1 MTAWRPEGFTF
12 ARRDVSYSP
21 FRGVFHVL
29 LSSLHGFS
37 SSTHNL
43 CLQRISLRIISSL
56 GRLPTPKFASHRG
69 GKPPTPLAH
78 RWHTSKHAVSPDST
92 LRFPQPDGT
101 GILINTVESE
111 SLEVAQ
117 EPPVLFG
124 TRLRRLREAAGL
136 TQEELALRS
145 GVSAKAISTLERGE
159 RKRPYPHTIRSLAD
173 ALELSKNE
181 RAALFVAVPKRGSVD
196 APVGPALATES
207 NLPTPS
213 TSLLGRERELAEIR
227 TFLQEARLLTL
238 TGTGGVGKTRL
249 AIEATWDAKRFFP
262 DGAVFVTLASLSD
275 FTFVLPTVAQ
285 SLGLREAGGEILRG
299 YLRDKQLLLVLDNF
313 EHVLEAAPEV
323 AALIETCP
331 ELSVLVTSRAPL
343 RVRGEQE
350 YPVQP
355 LALPTSTISPT
366 VEVVVG
372 SLSGRLFA
380 ERARAASPAFELTP
394 HNSGAVAA
402 ICWRLAGLPLA
413 LELAAARVKFLDP
426 TTLLSRLDQALSAV
440 GGRDLPQRQRTMW
453 ATLDWSHELLSEVE
467 QVLFCRLSV
476 FAGGFSLEAAEAVG
490 SSGSIIT
497 ENVLEILGRLVE
509 QSLVVAQPGQEGS
522 GVRYGMLEPVRQYA
536 REKLEESGEAE
547 ETKRRH
553 FAYFLALAEEADL
566 TYGLLTGVRLTGAE
580 GEAWMARLEREH
592 DNLRAALSRAKERGD
607 IEAGLRLV
615 GALSWFWWTRG
626 YFVEGHNWAEHF
638 LEKPVRGDLG
648 AMDGARAKALLGAGM
663 LSYGRGDLLRSIG
676 LLEEGLATY
685 RRLGDQ
691 AGTAAIL
698 AELGKVVR
706 AQGDDDRAQ
715 ELSKEGLRLSRLLG
729 DNRSAA
735 ISLLTQGHIARRRGE
750 LDRST
755 DLFGEALALWK
766 KLEDRR
772 GMAYSLCNLGVAA
785 LERGEAGHAL
795 ELNEES
801 LRLYEA
807 LQDKAGRAY
816 VQINL
821 GDVARSLGE
830 EGRAVSLYEEALA
843 LHKELGIER
852 GALRALER
860 LDAEL

>member
-1 MTAWRPEGFTF
+1 M
-12 ARRDVSYSP
+12 
-21 FRGVFHVL
+21 
-29 LSSLHGFS
+29 
-37 SSTHNL
+37 
-43 CLQRISLRIISSL
+43 
-56 GRLPTPKFASHRG
+56 
-69 GKPPTPLAH
+69 
-78 RWHTSKHAVSPDST
+78 
-92 LRFPQPDGT
+92 
-101 GILINTVESE
+101 
-111 SLEVAQ
+111 AQ
-117 EPPVLFG
+117 EPPVPFG

-173 ALELSKNE
+173 ALELSENE

-207 NLPTPS
+207 NLPIPS
-213 TSLLGRERELAEIR
+213 TSLLGRKRELAEIK

-249 AIEATWDAKRFFP
+249 AIEATRDATRLFP

-331 ELSVLVTSRAPL
+331 KLSVLVTSRAPL

-366 VEVVVG
+366 VEEVVG
-372 SLSGRLFA
+372 SPSGRLFA
-380 ERARAASPAFELTP
+380 ERAREASPAFELTL
-394 HNSGAVAA
+394 HNAAAVAA

-426 TTLLSRLDQALSAV
+426 ATLLSRLDQALSAV
-440 GGRDLPQRQRTMW
+440 GARDLPQRQRTMW
-453 ATLDWSHELLSEVE
+453 ATLDWSHELLSEE
-467 QVLFCRLSV
+467 ERVLFRRLSV
-476 FAGGFSLEAAEAVG
+476 FIGGFSLEAAEAVG
-490 SSGSIIT
+490 ASGRIFAK
-497 ENVLEILGRLVE
+497 NVLEILGQLVE
-509 QSLVVAQPGQEGS
+509 QSLVVAQPDQKGS
-522 GVRYGMLEPVRQYA
+522 GVRYGMLEPVMQYA
-536 REKLEESGEAE
+536 LEKLQESREAE

-553 FAYFLALAEEADL
+553 FAYFLGLAEEAEQI
-566 TYGLLTGVRLTGAE
+566 YGLLTGTKLTGAE
-580 GEAWMARLEREH
+580 GEAWMDRLEREH
-592 DNLRAALSRAKERGD
+592 DNLRTALGWAKERGEV
-607 IEAGLRLV
+607 EAGLRLV
-615 GALSWFWWTRG
+615 GALGWFWWTRG

-638 LEKPVRGDLG
+638 LEKPVRGDLR

-663 LSYGRGDLLRSIG
+663 LSYGRGDLLRSLG

-715 ELSKEGLRLSRLLG
+715 ELSKEGLHLSRLLG

-735 ISLLTQGHIARRRGE
+735 ISLLTQGHLARHRGDLARAAE
-750 LDRST
+750 
-755 DLFGEALALWK
+755 LFGEALALWK

-772 GMAYSLCNLGVAA
+772 GVAYSLCNLGVAA
-785 LERGEAGHAL
+785 LERGEAGYAL
-795 ELNEES
+795 ELHEES

-807 LQDKAGRAY
+807 LQDKPGRAY
-816 VQINL
+816 ALINL

-852 GALRALER
+852 GVLRALER
-860 LDAEL
+860 LGSQR

>member
-1 MTAWRPEGFTF
+1 M
-12 ARRDVSYSP
+12 
-21 FRGVFHVL
+21 
-29 LSSLHGFS
+29 
-37 SSTHNL
+37 
-43 CLQRISLRIISSL
+43 
-56 GRLPTPKFASHRG
+56 
-69 GKPPTPLAH
+69 
-78 RWHTSKHAVSPDST
+78 
-92 LRFPQPDGT
+92 
-101 GILINTVESE
+101 
-111 SLEVAQ
+111 AQ
-117 EPPVLFG
+117 EPPVPFG

-173 ALELSKNE
+173 ALDLSENE

-207 NLPTPS
+207 NLPIPS
-213 TSLLGRERELAEIR
+213 TSLLGRERELAEIK

-249 AIEATWDAKRFFP
+249 AIEATRDATRLFP

-331 ELSVLVTSRAPL
+331 KLSVLVTSRAPL

-366 VEVVVG
+366 VEEVVG
-372 SLSGRLFA
+372 SPSGRLFA
-380 ERARAASPAFELTP
+380 ERAREASPAFELTL
-394 HNSGAVAA
+394 HNAAAVAA

-426 TTLLSRLDQALSAV
+426 ATLLSRLDQALSAV
-440 GGRDLPQRQRTMW
+440 GARDLPQRQRTMW
-453 ATLDWSHELLSEVE
+453 ATLDWSHELLSEE
-467 QVLFCRLSV
+467 ERVLFRRLSV
-476 FAGGFSLEAAEAVG
+476 FIGGFSLEAAEAVG
-490 SSGSIIT
+490 ASGRIFAK
-497 ENVLEILGRLVE
+497 NVLEILGQLVE
-509 QSLVVAQPGQEGS
+509 QSLVVAQPDQKGS
-522 GVRYGMLEPVRQYA
+522 GVRYGMLEPVMQYA
-536 REKLEESGEAE
+536 LEKLQESREAE

-553 FAYFLALAEEADL
+553 FAYFLGLAEEAEQI
-566 TYGLLTGVRLTGAE
+566 YGLLTGTKLTGAE
-580 GEAWMARLEREH
+580 GEAWMDRLEREH
-592 DNLRAALSRAKERGD
+592 DNLRTALGWAKERGEV
-607 IEAGLRLV
+607 EAGLRLV
-615 GALSWFWWTRG
+615 GALGWFWWTRG

-638 LEKPVRGDLG
+638 LEKPVRGDLR

-663 LSYGRGDLLRSIG
+663 LSYGRGDLLRSLG

-735 ISLLTQGHIARRRGE
+735 ISLLTQGHLARHRGDLARAAE
-750 LDRST
+750 
-755 DLFGEALALWK
+755 LFGEALALWK

-772 GMAYSLCNLGVAA
+772 GVAYSLCNLGVAA
-785 LERGEAGHAL
+785 LERGEAGYAL
-795 ELNEES
+795 ELHEES

-807 LQDKAGRAY
+807 LQDKPGRAY
-816 VQINL
+816 ALINL

-852 GALRALER
+852 GVLRALER
-860 LDAEL
+860 LGSQR

>member
-1 MTAWRPEGFTF
+1 M
-12 ARRDVSYSP
+12 
-21 FRGVFHVL
+21 
-29 LSSLHGFS
+29 
-37 SSTHNL
+37 
-43 CLQRISLRIISSL
+43 
-56 GRLPTPKFASHRG
+56 
-69 GKPPTPLAH
+69 
-78 RWHTSKHAVSPDST
+78 
-92 LRFPQPDGT
+92 
-101 GILINTVESE
+101 
-111 SLEVAQ
+111 AQ
-117 EPPVLFG
+117 EPPVPFG

-173 ALELSKNE
+173 ALELSENE

-207 NLPTPS
+207 NLPIPS
-213 TSLLGRERELAEIR
+213 TSLLGRKRELAEIK

-249 AIEATWDAKRFFP
+249 AIEATRDATRLFP

-331 ELSVLVTSRAPL
+331 KLSVLVTSRAPL

-366 VEVVVG
+366 VEEVVG
-372 SLSGRLFA
+372 SPSGRLFA
-380 ERARAASPAFELTP
+380 ERAREASPAFELTL
-394 HNSGAVAA
+394 HNAAAVAA

-426 TTLLSRLDQALSAV
+426 ATLLSRLDQALSAV
-440 GGRDLPQRQRTMW
+440 GARDLPQRQRTMW
-453 ATLDWSHELLSEVE
+453 ATLDWSHELLSEE
-467 QVLFCRLSV
+467 ERVLFRRLSV
-476 FAGGFSLEAAEAVG
+476 FIGGFSLEAAEAVG
-490 SSGSIIT
+490 ASGRIFAK
-497 ENVLEILGRLVE
+497 NVLEILGQLVE
-509 QSLVVAQPGQEGS
+509 QSLVVAQPDQKGS

-536 REKLEESGEAE
+536 LEKLQESREAE

-553 FAYFLALAEEADL
+553 FAYFLGLAEEAEQI
-566 TYGLLTGVRLTGAE
+566 YGLLTGTKLTGAE
-580 GEAWMARLEREH
+580 GEAWMDRLEREH
-592 DNLRAALSRAKERGD
+592 DNLRTALGWAKERGEV
-607 IEAGLRLV
+607 EAGLRLV

-638 LEKPVRGDLG
+638 LEKPVRGDLR

-663 LSYGRGDLLRSIG
+663 LSYGRGDLLRSLG

-715 ELSKEGLRLSRLLG
+715 ELSKEGLHLSRLLG

-735 ISLLTQGHIARRRGE
+735 ISLLTQGHLARHRGDLARAAE
-750 LDRST
+750 
-755 DLFGEALALWK
+755 LFGEALALWK

-772 GMAYSLCNLGVAA
+772 GVAYSLCNLGVAA
-785 LERGEAGHAL
+785 LERGEAGYAL
-795 ELNEES
+795 ELHEES

-807 LQDKAGRAY
+807 LQDKPGRAY
-816 VQINL
+816 ALINL

-852 GALRALER
+852 GVLRALER
-860 LDAEL
+860 LGSQR

>member
-1 MTAWRPEGFTF
+1 VVESGSFEA
-12 ARRDVSYSP
+12 A
-21 FRGVFHVL
+21 
-29 LSSLHGFS
+29 
-37 SSTHNL
+37 
-43 CLQRISLRIISSL
+43 Q
-56 GRLPTPKFASHRG
+56 
-69 GKPPTPLAH
+69 KPPVP
-78 RWHTSKHAVSPDST
+78 
-92 LRFPQPDGT
+92 
-101 GILINTVESE
+101 
-111 SLEVAQ
+111 
-117 EPPVLFG
+117 FG
-124 TRLRRLREAAGL
+124 TRLRQLREAAGL

-145 GVSAKAISTLERGE
+145 GVSVKAISTLERGE

-207 NLPTPS
+207 NLPIPS

-275 FTFVLPTVAQ
+275 FTFVLPTIAQ

-299 YLRDKQLLLVLDNF
+299 YLRDKRLLLVLDNF

-350 YPVQP
+350 YPVQS

-366 VEVVVG
+366 VEEVVG
-372 SLSGRLFA
+372 SPSGRLFA
-380 ERARAASPAFELTP
+380 ERAQEASPAFELTT

-426 TTLLSRLDQALSAV
+426 ATLLSRLDQALSA
-440 GGRDLPQRQRTMW
+440 GGARDLPQRQRTMW
-453 ATLDWSHELLSEVE
+453 ATLDWSHELLSEEE
-467 QVLFCRLSV
+467 QVLFRRLSV
-476 FAGGFSLEAAEAVG
+476 FIGGFSLEAAEAVG
-490 SSGSIIT
+490 ASGSVVA
-497 ENVLEILGRLVE
+497 EHVLEILGQLVD
-509 QSLVVAQPGQEGS
+509 QSLVVAKPEQKGS

-536 REKLEESGEAE
+536 WEKLQASREVE

-553 FAYFLALAEEADL
+553 FTHFLGLAEEADQI
-566 TYGLLTGVRLTGAE
+566 YGLLTGTKLTGAE
-580 GEAWMARLEREH
+580 GEAWMDRLEREH
-592 DNLRAALSRAKERGD
+592 DNLRTALGWAKERGEV
-607 IEAGLRLV
+607 EAGLRLV

-638 LEKPVRGDLG
+638 LEKPVRGDPWAL
-648 AMDGARAKALLGAGM
+648 DGARAKALLGAGM
-663 LSYGRGDLLRSIG
+663 LSYGRGEILRSIG
-676 LLEEGLATY
+676 LLEGGLATY

-706 AQGDDDRAQ
+706 AQGSDDRAQ

-735 ISLLTQGHIARRRGE
+735 ISLLTQGLIARRRGE
-750 LDRST
+750 LHRST

-795 ELNEES
+795 ELHEES
-801 LRLYEA
+801 LKLYEA

-816 VQINL
+816 ALINL
-821 GDVARSLGE
+821 GDVARSLGDE
-830 EGRAVSLYEEALA
+830 RRAVSLYEVALA

-852 GALRALER
+852 GVLRALER

>member
-1 MTAWRPEGFTF
+1 M
-12 ARRDVSYSP
+12 
-21 FRGVFHVL
+21 
-29 LSSLHGFS
+29 
-37 SSTHNL
+37 
-43 CLQRISLRIISSL
+43 
-56 GRLPTPKFASHRG
+56 
-69 GKPPTPLAH
+69 
-78 RWHTSKHAVSPDST
+78 
-92 LRFPQPDGT
+92 
-101 GILINTVESE
+101 
-111 SLEVAQ
+111 
-117 EPPVLFG
+117 
-124 TRLRRLREAAGL
+124 
-136 TQEELALRS
+136 RS

-159 RKRPYPHTIRSLAD
+159 RKRPYPHTIRALAD
-173 ALELSKNE
+173 ALDLSKNE
-181 RAALFVAVPKRGSVD
+181 RAALFVALPKRGSVD

-207 NLPTPS
+207 NLPIPS

-331 ELSVLVTSRAPL
+331 KLSVLVTSRAPL

-372 SLSGRLFA
+372 SPSGRLFA
-380 ERARAASPAFELTP
+380 ERARAASPDFEFTP
-394 HNSGAVAA
+394 HNAAAVAT

-440 GGRDLPQRQRTMW
+440 GARDLPQRQRTMW
-453 ATLDWSHELLSEVE
+453 ATLDWSHELLSEE
-467 QVLFCRLSV
+467 ERVLFRRLSV
-476 FAGGFSLEAAEAVG
+476 FIGGFSLEAAEAVG
-490 SSGSIIT
+490 ASGRILAK
-497 ENVLEILGRLVE
+497 NVLGILGQLVE
-509 QSLVVAQPGQEGS
+509 QSLVVAKPGQKGS

-536 REKLEESGEAE
+536 WEKLQESREAE

-553 FAYFLALAEEADL
+553 FAHFLGLAEEADQI
-566 TYGLLTGVRLTGAE
+566 YGLLTGTKLTGAE
-580 GEAWMARLEREH
+580 GEAWMDRLEREH
-592 DNLRAALSRAKERGD
+592 DNLRTALGWAKERGEV
-607 IEAGLRLV
+607 EARLRLV

-638 LEKPVRGDLG
+638 LEKPVRGDPSAL
-648 AMDGARAKALLGAGM
+648 DGARAKALLGAGM
-663 LSYGRGDLLRSIG
+663 LSYGRGEILRSIG

-685 RRLGDQ
+685 RRLRDQ

-706 AQGDDDRAQ
+706 AQGSDDRAQ

-750 LDRST
+750 LNRST

-795 ELNEES
+795 ELHEES

-807 LQDKAGRAY
+807 IQDKAGRAY
-816 VQINL
+816 ALINL
-821 GDVARSLGE
+821 GDVARSLGD
-830 EGRAVSLYEEALA
+830 EGRAVSLYEVALA

-852 GALRALER
+852 GVLRALER

>member
-1 MTAWRPEGFTF
+1 M
-12 ARRDVSYSP
+12 
-21 FRGVFHVL
+21 
-29 LSSLHGFS
+29 
-37 SSTHNL
+37 
-43 CLQRISLRIISSL
+43 
-56 GRLPTPKFASHRG
+56 
-69 GKPPTPLAH
+69 
-78 RWHTSKHAVSPDST
+78 
-92 LRFPQPDGT
+92 
-101 GILINTVESE
+101 
-111 SLEVAQ
+111 AQ
-117 EPPVLFG
+117 EPPVPFG

-145 GVSAKAISTLERGE
+145 GVSAKAISTLERSE

-173 ALELSKNE
+173 ALDLSENE

-207 NLPTPS
+207 NLPIPS

-313 EHVLEAAPEV
+313 EHVLEVAPEV

-331 ELSVLVTSRAPL
+331 KLSVLVTSRAPL

-366 VEVVVG
+366 VEEVVG
-372 SLSGRLFA
+372 SPSGRLFA
-380 ERARAASPAFELTP
+380 ERAREASPAFELTP

-440 GGRDLPQRQRTMW
+440 GARDLPQRQRTMW
-453 ATLDWSHELLSEVE
+453 ATLDWSHELLSEE
-467 QVLFCRLSV
+467 ERVLFRRLSA
-476 FAGGFSLEAAEAVG
+476 FIGGFTLEAAEAVG
-490 SSGSIIT
+490 ASGRILAK
-497 ENVLEILGRLVE
+497 NVLGILGQLVE
-509 QSLVVAQPGQEGS
+509 QSLVVAKPDQKGS

-536 REKLEESGEAE
+536 WEKLQESREDE
-547 ETKRRH
+547 ETKWRH
-553 FAYFLALAEEADL
+553 FAHFLSLAEEAEQVH
-566 TYGLLTGVRLTGAE
+566 GLLTGTKPTGAE
-580 GEAWMARLEREH
+580 GEAWMDRLEREH
-592 DNLRAALSRAKERGD
+592 DNLRTALGWARERGEV
-607 IEAGLRLV
+607 EAGLRLV

>member
-1 MTAWRPEGFTF
+1 
-12 ARRDVSYSP
+12 V
-21 FRGVFHVL
+21 
-29 LSSLHGFS
+29 
-37 SSTHNL
+37 
-43 CLQRISLRIISSL
+43 
-56 GRLPTPKFASHRG
+56 
-69 GKPPTPLAH
+69 
-78 RWHTSKHAVSPDST
+78 
-92 LRFPQPDGT
+92 
-101 GILINTVESE
+101 VESE
-111 SLEVAQ
+111 SFEVAQ
-117 EPPVLFG
+117 KPPVPFG
-124 TRLRRLREAAGL
+124 TRLRQLREAAGL

-313 EHVLEAAPEV
+313 EHVLEVAPEV

-331 ELSVLVTSRAPL
+331 KLSVLVTSRAPL

-366 VEVVVG
+366 VEEVVG
-372 SLSGRLFA
+372 SPSGRLFA
-380 ERARAASPAFELTP
+380 ERAREASPAFELTP

-440 GGRDLPQRQRTMW
+440 GARDLPQRQRTMW
-453 ATLDWSHELLSEVE
+453 ATLDWSHELLSEE
-467 QVLFCRLSV
+467 ERVLFRRLSA
-476 FAGGFSLEAAEAVG
+476 FIGGFTLEAAEAVG
-490 SSGSIIT
+490 ASGRILAK
-497 ENVLEILGRLVE
+497 NVLGILGQLVE
-509 QSLVVAQPGQEGS
+509 QSLVVAKPDQKGS

-536 REKLEESGEAE
+536 WEKLQESREDE
-547 ETKRRH
+547 ETKWRH
-553 FAYFLALAEEADL
+553 FAHFLSLAEEAEQVH
-566 TYGLLTGVRLTGAE
+566 GLLTGTRPTGAE
-580 GEAWMARLEREH
+580 GEAWMDRLEREH
-592 DNLRAALSRAKERGD
+592 DNLRTALGWARERGEV
-607 IEAGLRLV
+607 EAGLRLV

-698 AELGKVVR
+698 AELDKVVR

>member
-1 MTAWRPEGFTF
+1 
-12 ARRDVSYSP
+12 V
-21 FRGVFHVL
+21 
-29 LSSLHGFS
+29 
-37 SSTHNL
+37 
-43 CLQRISLRIISSL
+43 
-56 GRLPTPKFASHRG
+56 
-69 GKPPTPLAH
+69 
-78 RWHTSKHAVSPDST
+78 
-92 LRFPQPDGT
+92 
-101 GILINTVESE
+101 VESE
-111 SLEVAQ
+111 SFEVAQ
-117 EPPVLFG
+117 KPPVPFG
-124 TRLRRLREAAGL
+124 TRLRQLREAAGL
-136 TQEELALRS
+136 TQEDLALRS

-173 ALELSKNE
+173 ALDLSKNE

-207 NLPTPS
+207 NLPIPS

-313 EHVLEAAPEV
+313 EHVLEVAPEV

-331 ELSVLVTSRAPL
+331 KLSVLVTSRAPL

-366 VEVVVG
+366 VEEVVG
-372 SLSGRLFA
+372 SPSGRLFA
-380 ERARAASPAFELTP
+380 ERARAASPDFEFTP
-394 HNSGAVAA
+394 HNAAAVAT

-426 TTLLSRLDQALSAV
+426 ATLLSRLDQALSAV
-440 GGRDLPQRQRTMW
+440 GARDLPQRQRTMW
-453 ATLDWSHELLSEVE
+453 ATLDWSHELLSEE
-467 QVLFCRLSV
+467 ERVLFRRLSV
-476 FAGGFSLEAAEAVG
+476 FIGGFSLKAAEAVG
-490 SSGSIIT
+490 ASGRILAK
-497 ENVLEILGRLVE
+497 NVLGILGQLVE
-509 QSLVVAQPGQEGS
+509 QSLVVAKPGQKGS

-536 REKLEESGEAE
+536 WEKLQESREAE
-547 ETKRRH
+547 EIKRRH
-553 FAYFLALAEEADL
+553 FAHFLGLAEEADQI
-566 TYGLLTGVRLTGAE
+566 YGLLTGTKLTGAE
-580 GEAWMARLEREH
+580 GEAWMDRLEREH
-592 DNLRAALSRAKERGD
+592 DNLRTALGWAKERGEV
-607 IEAGLRLV
+607 EAGLRLV

-638 LEKPVRGDLG
+638 LEKPVRGDPSAL
-648 AMDGARAKALLGAGM
+648 DGARAKALLGAGM
-663 LSYGRGDLLRSIG
+663 LSYGRGEILRSIG
-676 LLEEGLATY
+676 LLEEGLAAY
-685 RRLGDQ
+685 RRLRDQ

-706 AQGDDDRAQ
+706 AQGSDDRAQ

-755 DLFGEALALWK
+755 DLFGQALALWK

-795 ELNEES
+795 ELHEES

-807 LQDKAGRAY
+807 IQDKAGRAY
-816 VQINL
+816 ALINL
-821 GDVARSLGE
+821 GDVARSLDD
-830 EGRAVSLYEEALA
+830 EGRAVSLYEVALA

-852 GALRALER
+852 GVLRALER

>member
-1 MTAWRPEGFTF
+1 M
-12 ARRDVSYSP
+12 
-21 FRGVFHVL
+21 
-29 LSSLHGFS
+29 
-37 SSTHNL
+37 
-43 CLQRISLRIISSL
+43 
-56 GRLPTPKFASHRG
+56 
-69 GKPPTPLAH
+69 
-78 RWHTSKHAVSPDST
+78 
-92 LRFPQPDGT
+92 
-101 GILINTVESE
+101 VESE
-111 SLEVAQ
+111 SFEVAQ
-117 EPPVLFG
+117 KPPVPFG
-124 TRLRRLREAAGL
+124 TRLRQLREAAGL

-173 ALELSKNE
+173 ALDLSENE

-207 NLPTPS
+207 NLPIPS
-213 TSLLGRERELAEIR
+213 TSLLGRKRELAEIK

-249 AIEATWDAKRFFP
+249 AIEATRDATRLFP

-331 ELSVLVTSRAPL
+331 KLSVLVTSRAPL

-366 VEVVVG
+366 VEEVVG
-372 SLSGRLFA
+372 SPSGRLFA
-380 ERARAASPAFELTP
+380 ERAREASPAFELTL
-394 HNSGAVAA
+394 HNAAAVAA

-426 TTLLSRLDQALSAV
+426 ATLLSRLDQALSAV
-440 GGRDLPQRQRTMW
+440 GARDLPQRQRTMW
-453 ATLDWSHELLSEVE
+453 ATLDWSHELLSEE
-467 QVLFCRLSV
+467 ERVLFRRLSV
-476 FAGGFSLEAAEAVG
+476 FIGGFSLEAAEAVG
-490 SSGSIIT
+490 ASGRIFAK
-497 ENVLEILGRLVE
+497 NVLEILGQLVE
-509 QSLVVAQPGQEGS
+509 QSLVVAQPDQKGS
-522 GVRYGMLEPVRQYA
+522 GVRYGMLEPVMQYA
-536 REKLEESGEAE
+536 LEKLQESREAE

-553 FAYFLALAEEADL
+553 FAYFLGLAEEAEQI
-566 TYGLLTGVRLTGAE
+566 YGLLTGTKLTGAE
-580 GEAWMARLEREH
+580 GEAWMDRLEREH
-592 DNLRAALSRAKERGD
+592 DNLRTALGWAKERGEV
-607 IEAGLRLV
+607 EAGLRLV
-615 GALSWFWWTRG
+615 GALGWFWWTRG

-638 LEKPVRGDLG
+638 LEKPVRGDLR

-663 LSYGRGDLLRSIG
+663 LSYGRGDLLRSLG

-735 ISLLTQGHIARRRGE
+735 ISLLTQGHLARHRGD
-750 LDRST
+750 LARAAQ
-755 DLFGEALALWK
+755 LFGEALALWK

-772 GMAYSLCNLGVAA
+772 GVAYSLCNLGVAA
-785 LERGEAGHAL
+785 LERGQAGYAL
-795 ELNEES
+795 ELHEES

-807 LQDKAGRAY
+807 LQDKPGRAY
-816 VQINL
+816 ALINL

-852 GALRALER
+852 GVLRALER
-860 LDAEL
+860 LGSQR

>member
-1 MTAWRPEGFTF
+1 M
-12 ARRDVSYSP
+12 
-21 FRGVFHVL
+21 
-29 LSSLHGFS
+29 
-37 SSTHNL
+37 
-43 CLQRISLRIISSL
+43 
-56 GRLPTPKFASHRG
+56 
-69 GKPPTPLAH
+69 
-78 RWHTSKHAVSPDST
+78 
-92 LRFPQPDGT
+92 
-101 GILINTVESE
+101 
-111 SLEVAQ
+111 AQ
-117 EPPVLFG
+117 EPPVPFG

-173 ALELSKNE
+173 ALDLSENE

-207 NLPTPS
+207 NLPIPS

-249 AIEATWDAKRFFP
+249 AIEATRDATRLFP

-331 ELSVLVTSRAPL
+331 KLSVLVTSRAPL

-366 VEVVVG
+366 VEEVVG
-372 SLSGRLFA
+372 SPSGRLFA
-380 ERARAASPAFELTP
+380 ERAREASPAFELTL
-394 HNSGAVAA
+394 HNAAAVAA

-426 TTLLSRLDQALSAV
+426 ATLLSRLDQALSAV
-440 GGRDLPQRQRTMW
+440 GARDLPQRQRTMW
-453 ATLDWSHELLSEVE
+453 ATLDWSHELLSEE
-467 QVLFCRLSV
+467 ERVLFRRLSV
-476 FAGGFSLEAAEAVG
+476 FIGGFSLEAAEAVG
-490 SSGSIIT
+490 ASGRIFAK
-497 ENVLEILGRLVE
+497 NVLEILGQLVE
-509 QSLVVAQPGQEGS
+509 QSLVVAQPDQKGS
-522 GVRYGMLEPVRQYA
+522 GVRYGMLEPVMQYA
-536 REKLEESGEAE
+536 LEKLQESREAE

-553 FAYFLALAEEADL
+553 FAYFLGLAEEAEQI
-566 TYGLLTGVRLTGAE
+566 YGLLTGTKLTGAE
-580 GEAWMARLEREH
+580 GEAWMDRLEREH
-592 DNLRAALSRAKERGD
+592 DNLRTALGWAKERGEV
-607 IEAGLRLV
+607 EAGLRLV
-615 GALSWFWWTRG
+615 GALGWFWWTRG

-638 LEKPVRGDLG
+638 LEKPVRGDLR

-663 LSYGRGDLLRSIG
+663 LSYGRGDLLRSLG

-715 ELSKEGLRLSRLLG
+715 ELSKEGLHLSRLLG

-735 ISLLTQGHIARRRGE
+735 ISLLTQGHLARHRGDLARAAE
-750 LDRST
+750 
-755 DLFGEALALWK
+755 LFGEALALWK

-772 GMAYSLCNLGVAA
+772 GVAYSLCNLGVAA
-785 LERGEAGHAL
+785 LERGEAGYAL
-795 ELNEES
+795 ELHEES

-807 LQDKAGRAY
+807 LQDKPGRAY
-816 VQINL
+816 ALINL

-852 GALRALER
+852 GVLRALER
-860 LDAEL
+860 LGSQR

>member
-1 MTAWRPEGFTF
+1 M
-12 ARRDVSYSP
+12 
-21 FRGVFHVL
+21 
-29 LSSLHGFS
+29 
-37 SSTHNL
+37 
-43 CLQRISLRIISSL
+43 
-56 GRLPTPKFASHRG
+56 
-69 GKPPTPLAH
+69 
-78 RWHTSKHAVSPDST
+78 
-92 LRFPQPDGT
+92 
-101 GILINTVESE
+101 
-111 SLEVAQ
+111 
-117 EPPVLFG
+117 
-124 TRLRRLREAAGL
+124 
-136 TQEELALRS
+136 
-145 GVSAKAISTLERGE
+145 
-159 RKRPYPHTIRSLAD
+159 
-173 ALELSKNE
+173 
-181 RAALFVAVPKRGSVD
+181 AVPKRGSVD

-207 NLPTPS
+207 NLPIPS
-213 TSLLGRERELAEIR
+213 TSLLGRKRELAEIK

-249 AIEATWDAKRFFP
+249 AIEATRDATRLFP

-331 ELSVLVTSRAPL
+331 KLSVLVTSRAPL

-366 VEVVVG
+366 VEEVVG
-372 SLSGRLFA
+372 SPSGRLFA
-380 ERARAASPAFELTP
+380 ERAREASPAFELTL
-394 HNSGAVAA
+394 HNAAAVAA

-426 TTLLSRLDQALSAV
+426 ATLLSRLDQALSAV
-440 GGRDLPQRQRTMW
+440 GARDLPQRQRTMW
-453 ATLDWSHELLSEVE
+453 ATLDWSHELLSEE
-467 QVLFCRLSV
+467 ERVLFRRLSV
-476 FAGGFSLEAAEAVG
+476 FIGGFSLEAAEAVG
-490 SSGSIIT
+490 ASGRIFAK
-497 ENVLEILGRLVE
+497 NVLEILGQLVE
-509 QSLVVAQPGQEGS
+509 QSLVVAQPDQKGS
-522 GVRYGMLEPVRQYA
+522 GVRYGMLEPVMQYA
-536 REKLEESGEAE
+536 LEKLQESREAE

-553 FAYFLALAEEADL
+553 FAYFLGLAEEAEQI
-566 TYGLLTGVRLTGAE
+566 YGLLTGTKLTGAE
-580 GEAWMARLEREH
+580 GEAWMDRLEREH
-592 DNLRAALSRAKERGD
+592 DNLRTALGWAKERGEV
-607 IEAGLRLV
+607 EAGLRLV
-615 GALSWFWWTRG
+615 GALGWFWWTRG

-638 LEKPVRGDLG
+638 LEKPVRGDLR

-663 LSYGRGDLLRSIG
+663 LSYGRGDLLRSLG

-715 ELSKEGLRLSRLLG
+715 ELSKEGLHLSRLLG

-735 ISLLTQGHIARRRGE
+735 ISLLTQGHLARHRGDLARAAE
-750 LDRST
+750 
-755 DLFGEALALWK
+755 LFGEALALWK

-772 GMAYSLCNLGVAA
+772 GVAYSLCNLGVAA
-785 LERGEAGHAL
+785 LERGEAGYAL
-795 ELNEES
+795 ELHEES

-807 LQDKAGRAY
+807 LQDKPGRAY
-816 VQINL
+816 ALINL

-852 GALRALER
+852 GVLRALER
-860 LDAEL
+860 LGSQR

>member
-1 MTAWRPEGFTF
+1 M
-12 ARRDVSYSP
+12 
-21 FRGVFHVL
+21 
-29 LSSLHGFS
+29 
-37 SSTHNL
+37 
-43 CLQRISLRIISSL
+43 
-56 GRLPTPKFASHRG
+56 
-69 GKPPTPLAH
+69 
-78 RWHTSKHAVSPDST
+78 
-92 LRFPQPDGT
+92 
-101 GILINTVESE
+101 
-111 SLEVAQ
+111 AQ
-117 EPPVLFG
+117 EPPVPFG

-173 ALELSKNE
+173 ALDLSENE

-207 NLPTPS
+207 NLPIPS
-213 TSLLGRERELAEIR
+213 TSLLGRERELAEIK

-249 AIEATWDAKRFFP
+249 AIEATRDATRLFP

-331 ELSVLVTSRAPL
+331 KLSVLVTSRAPL

-366 VEVVVG
+366 VEEVVG
-372 SLSGRLFA
+372 SPSGRLFA
-380 ERARAASPAFELTP
+380 ERAREASPAFELTL
-394 HNSGAVAA
+394 HNAAAVAA

-426 TTLLSRLDQALSAV
+426 ATLLSRLDQALSAV
-440 GGRDLPQRQRTMW
+440 GARDLPQRQRTMW
-453 ATLDWSHELLSEVE
+453 ATLDWSHELLSEE
-467 QVLFCRLSV
+467 ERVLFRRLSV
-476 FAGGFSLEAAEAVG
+476 FIGGFSLEAAEAVG
-490 SSGSIIT
+490 ASGRIFAK
-497 ENVLEILGRLVE
+497 NVLEILGQLVE
-509 QSLVVAQPGQEGS
+509 QSLVVAQPDQKGS
-522 GVRYGMLEPVRQYA
+522 GVRYGMLEPVMQYA
-536 REKLEESGEAE
+536 LEKLQESREAE

-553 FAYFLALAEEADL
+553 FAYFLGLAEEAEQI
-566 TYGLLTGVRLTGAE
+566 YGLLTGTKLTGAE
-580 GEAWMARLEREH
+580 GEAWMDRLEREH
-592 DNLRAALSRAKERGD
+592 DNLRTALGWAKERGEV
-607 IEAGLRLV
+607 EAGLRLV
-615 GALSWFWWTRG
+615 GALGWFWWTRG

-638 LEKPVRGDLG
+638 LEKPVRGDLR

-663 LSYGRGDLLRSIG
+663 LSYGRGDLLRSLG

-685 RRLGDQ
+685 RRLGEQ

-715 ELSKEGLRLSRLLG
+715 ELSKEGLHLSRLLG

-735 ISLLTQGHIARRRGE
+735 ISLLTQGHLARHRGDLARAAE
-750 LDRST
+750 
-755 DLFGEALALWK
+755 LFGEALALWK

-772 GMAYSLCNLGVAA
+772 GVAYSLCNLGVAA
-785 LERGEAGHAL
+785 LERGEAGYAL
-795 ELNEES
+795 ELHEES

-807 LQDKAGRAY
+807 LQDKPGRAY
-816 VQINL
+816 ALINL

-852 GALRALER
+852 GVLRALER
-860 LDAEL
+860 LGSQR

>member
-1 MTAWRPEGFTF
+1 
-12 ARRDVSYSP
+12 
-21 FRGVFHVL
+21 
-29 LSSLHGFS
+29 
-37 SSTHNL
+37 
-43 CLQRISLRIISSL
+43 
-56 GRLPTPKFASHRG
+56 
-69 GKPPTPLAH
+69 
-78 RWHTSKHAVSPDST
+78 
-92 LRFPQPDGT
+92 
-101 GILINTVESE
+101 VESE

-117 EPPVLFG
+117 EPPVPFG

-173 ALELSKNE
+173 ALDLSENE
-181 RAALFVAVPKRGSVD
+181 RAALFVAVPKRASVD

-207 NLPTPS
+207 NLPIPS
-213 TSLLGRERELAEIR
+213 TSLLGRKRELAKIK

-249 AIEATWDAKRFFP
+249 AIEATRDATRLFP
-262 DGAVFVTLASLSD
+262 DGAVFVTLASLSE

-331 ELSVLVTSRAPL
+331 KLSVLVTSRAPL

-366 VEVVVG
+366 VEEVVG
-372 SLSGRLFA
+372 SPSGRLFA
-380 ERARAASPAFELTP
+380 ERAREASPAFELTL
-394 HNSGAVAA
+394 HNAAAVAA

-426 TTLLSRLDQALSAV
+426 ATLLSRLDQALSAV
-440 GGRDLPQRQRTMW
+440 GARDLPQRQRTMW
-453 ATLDWSHELLSEVE
+453 ATLDWSHELLSEE
-467 QVLFCRLSV
+467 ERVLFRRLSV
-476 FAGGFSLEAAEAVG
+476 FIGGFSLEAAEAVG
-490 SSGSIIT
+490 ASGRIFAK
-497 ENVLEILGRLVE
+497 NVLEILGHLVE
-509 QSLVVAQPGQEGS
+509 QSLVVAQPDQKGS
-522 GVRYGMLEPVRQYA
+522 GVRYGMLEPVMQYA
-536 REKLEESGEAE
+536 LEKLQESREAE

-553 FAYFLALAEEADL
+553 FAYFLGLAEEAEQI
-566 TYGLLTGVRLTGAE
+566 YGLLTGTKLTGAE
-580 GEAWMARLEREH
+580 GEAWMDRLEREH
-592 DNLRAALSRAKERGD
+592 DNLRTALGWAKERGEV
-607 IEAGLRLV
+607 EAGLRLV
-615 GALSWFWWTRG
+615 GALGWFWWTRG

-638 LEKPVRGDLG
+638 LEKPVRGDLR

-663 LSYGRGDLLRSIG
+663 LSYGRGDLLRSLG

-715 ELSKEGLRLSRLLG
+715 ELSKEGLHLSRLLG

-735 ISLLTQGHIARRRGE
+735 ISLLTQGHLARHRGDLARAAE
-750 LDRST
+750 
-755 DLFGEALALWK
+755 LFGEALALWK

-772 GMAYSLCNLGVAA
+772 GVAYSLCNLGVAA
-785 LERGEAGHAL
+785 LERGEAGYAL
-795 ELNEES
+795 ELHEES

-807 LQDKAGRAY
+807 LQDKPGRAY
-816 VQINL
+816 ALINL

-852 GALRALER
+852 GVLRALER
-860 LDAEL
+860 LGSQR

>member
-1 MTAWRPEGFTF
+1 M
-12 ARRDVSYSP
+12 
-21 FRGVFHVL
+21 
-29 LSSLHGFS
+29 
-37 SSTHNL
+37 
-43 CLQRISLRIISSL
+43 
-56 GRLPTPKFASHRG
+56 
-69 GKPPTPLAH
+69 
-78 RWHTSKHAVSPDST
+78 
-92 LRFPQPDGT
+92 
-101 GILINTVESE
+101 
-111 SLEVAQ
+111 AQ
-117 EPPVLFG
+117 EPPVPFG

-173 ALELSKNE
+173 ALDLSENE

-207 NLPTPS
+207 NLPIPS
-213 TSLLGRERELAEIR
+213 TSLLGRKRELAEIK

-249 AIEATWDAKRFFP
+249 AIEATRDATRLFP

-331 ELSVLVTSRAPL
+331 KLSVLVTSRAPL

-366 VEVVVG
+366 VEEVVG
-372 SLSGRLFA
+372 SPSGRLFA
-380 ERARAASPAFELTP
+380 ERAREASPAFELTL
-394 HNSGAVAA
+394 HNAAAVAA

-426 TTLLSRLDQALSAV
+426 ATLLSRLDQALSAV
-440 GGRDLPQRQRTMW
+440 GARDLPQRQRTMW
-453 ATLDWSHELLSEVE
+453 ATLDWSHELLSEE
-467 QVLFCRLSV
+467 ERVLFRRLSV
-476 FAGGFSLEAAEAVG
+476 FIGGFSLEAAEAVG
-490 SSGSIIT
+490 ASGRIFAK
-497 ENVLEILGRLVE
+497 NVLEILGQLVE
-509 QSLVVAQPGQEGS
+509 QSLVVAQPDQKGS
-522 GVRYGMLEPVRQYA
+522 GVRYGMLEPVMQYA
-536 REKLEESGEAE
+536 LEKLQESREAE

-553 FAYFLALAEEADL
+553 FAYFLGLAEEAEQI
-566 TYGLLTGVRLTGAE
+566 YGLLTGTKLTGAE
-580 GEAWMARLEREH
+580 GEAWMDRLEREH
-592 DNLRAALSRAKERGD
+592 DNLRTALGWAKERGEV
-607 IEAGLRLV
+607 EAGLRLV
-615 GALSWFWWTRG
+615 GALGWFWWTRG

-638 LEKPVRGDLG
+638 LEKPVRGDLR

-663 LSYGRGDLLRSIG
+663 LSYGRGDLLRSLG

-735 ISLLTQGHIARRRGE
+735 ISLLTQGHLARHRGDLARAAE
-750 LDRST
+750 
-755 DLFGEALALWK
+755 LFGEALALWK

-772 GMAYSLCNLGVAA
+772 GVAYSLCNLGVAA
-785 LERGEAGHAL
+785 LERGEAGYAL
-795 ELNEES
+795 ELHEES

-807 LQDKAGRAY
+807 LQDKPGRAY
-816 VQINL
+816 ALINL

-852 GALRALER
+852 GVLRALER
-860 LDAEL
+860 LGSQR

>member
-1 MTAWRPEGFTF
+1 M
-12 ARRDVSYSP
+12 
-21 FRGVFHVL
+21 
-29 LSSLHGFS
+29 
-37 SSTHNL
+37 
-43 CLQRISLRIISSL
+43 
-56 GRLPTPKFASHRG
+56 
-69 GKPPTPLAH
+69 
-78 RWHTSKHAVSPDST
+78 
-92 LRFPQPDGT
+92 
-101 GILINTVESE
+101 
-111 SLEVAQ
+111 AQ
-117 EPPVLFG
+117 EPPVPFG

-173 ALELSKNE
+173 ALELSENE

-207 NLPTPS
+207 NLPIPS
-213 TSLLGRERELAEIR
+213 TSLLGRKRELAEIK

-249 AIEATWDAKRFFP
+249 AIEATRDATRLFP

-331 ELSVLVTSRAPL
+331 KLSVLVTSRAPL

-366 VEVVVG
+366 VEEVVG
-372 SLSGRLFA
+372 SPSGRLFA
-380 ERARAASPAFELTP
+380 ERAREASPAFELTL
-394 HNSGAVAA
+394 HNAAAVAA

-426 TTLLSRLDQALSAV
+426 ATLLSRLDQALSAV
-440 GGRDLPQRQRTMW
+440 GARDLPQRQRTMW
-453 ATLDWSHELLSEVE
+453 ATLDWSHELLSEE
-467 QVLFCRLSV
+467 ERVLFRRLSV
-476 FAGGFSLEAAEAVG
+476 FIGGFSLEAAEAVG
-490 SSGSIIT
+490 ASGRIFAK
-497 ENVLEILGRLVE
+497 NVLEILGQLVE
-509 QSLVVAQPGQEGS
+509 QSLVVAQPDQKGS
-522 GVRYGMLEPVRQYA
+522 GVRYGMLEPVMQYA
-536 REKLEESGEAE
+536 WEKLQESREAE

-553 FAYFLALAEEADL
+553 FAYFLGLAEEAEQI
-566 TYGLLTGVRLTGAE
+566 YGLLTGTKLTGAE
-580 GEAWMARLEREH
+580 GEAWMDRLEREH
-592 DNLRAALSRAKERGD
+592 DNLRTALGWAKERGEV
-607 IEAGLRLV
+607 EAGLRLV
-615 GALSWFWWTRG
+615 GALGWFWWTRG

-638 LEKPVRGDLG
+638 LEKPVRGDLR

-663 LSYGRGDLLRSIG
+663 LSYGRGDLLRSLG

-735 ISLLTQGHIARRRGE
+735 ISLLTQGHLARHRGDLARAAE
-750 LDRST
+750 
-755 DLFGEALALWK
+755 LFGEALALWK

-772 GMAYSLCNLGVAA
+772 GVAYSLCNLGVAA
-785 LERGEAGHAL
+785 LERGEAGYAL
-795 ELNEES
+795 ELHEES

-807 LQDKAGRAY
+807 LQDKPGRAY
-816 VQINL
+816 ALINL

-852 GALRALER
+852 GVLRALER
-860 LDAEL
+860 LGSQR

>member
-1 MTAWRPEGFTF
+1 M
-12 ARRDVSYSP
+12 
-21 FRGVFHVL
+21 
-29 LSSLHGFS
+29 
-37 SSTHNL
+37 
-43 CLQRISLRIISSL
+43 
-56 GRLPTPKFASHRG
+56 
-69 GKPPTPLAH
+69 
-78 RWHTSKHAVSPDST
+78 
-92 LRFPQPDGT
+92 
-101 GILINTVESE
+101 
-111 SLEVAQ
+111 AQ
-117 EPPVLFG
+117 EPPVPFG

-173 ALELSKNE
+173 ALDLSENE

-207 NLPTPS
+207 NLPIPS
-213 TSLLGRERELAEIR
+213 TSLLGRKRELAEIK

-249 AIEATWDAKRFFP
+249 AIEATRDATRLFP

-331 ELSVLVTSRAPL
+331 KLSVLVTSRAPL

-366 VEVVVG
+366 VEEVVG
-372 SLSGRLFA
+372 SPSGRLFA
-380 ERARAASPAFELTP
+380 ERAREASPAFELTL
-394 HNSGAVAA
+394 HNAAAVAA

-426 TTLLSRLDQALSAV
+426 ATLLSRLDQALSAV
-440 GGRDLPQRQRTMW
+440 GARDLPQRQRTMW
-453 ATLDWSHELLSEVE
+453 ATLDWSHELLSEE
-467 QVLFCRLSV
+467 ERVLFRRLSV
-476 FAGGFSLEAAEAVG
+476 FIGGFSLEAAEAVG
-490 SSGSIIT
+490 ASGRIFAK
-497 ENVLEILGRLVE
+497 NVLEILGQLVE
-509 QSLVVAQPGQEGS
+509 QSLVVAQPDQKGS
-522 GVRYGMLEPVRQYA
+522 GVRYGMLEPVMQYA
-536 REKLEESGEAE
+536 LEKLQESREAE

-553 FAYFLALAEEADL
+553 FAYFLGLAEEAEQI
-566 TYGLLTGVRLTGAE
+566 YGLLTGTKLTGAE
-580 GEAWMARLEREH
+580 GEAWMDRLEREH
-592 DNLRAALSRAKERGD
+592 DNLRTALGWAKERGEV
-607 IEAGLRLV
+607 EAGLRLV
-615 GALSWFWWTRG
+615 GALGWFWWTRG

-638 LEKPVRGDLG
+638 LEKPVRSDLE

-663 LSYGRGDLLRSIG
+663 LSYGRGDLLRSLG

-715 ELSKEGLRLSRLLG
+715 ELSKEGLHLSRLLG

-735 ISLLTQGHIARRRGE
+735 ISLLTQGHLARHRGDLARAAE
-750 LDRST
+750 
-755 DLFGEALALWK
+755 LFGEALALWK

-772 GMAYSLCNLGVAA
+772 GVAYSLCNLGVAA

-795 ELNEES
+795 ELHEES
-801 LRLYEA
+801 LKLYEA
-807 LQDKAGRAY
+807 LQDKPGRAY
-816 VQINL
+816 ALINL

-852 GALRALER
+852 GVLRALER
-860 LDAEL
+860 LGSQR

>member
-1 MTAWRPEGFTF
+1 M
-12 ARRDVSYSP
+12 
-21 FRGVFHVL
+21 
-29 LSSLHGFS
+29 
-37 SSTHNL
+37 
-43 CLQRISLRIISSL
+43 
-56 GRLPTPKFASHRG
+56 
-69 GKPPTPLAH
+69 
-78 RWHTSKHAVSPDST
+78 
-92 LRFPQPDGT
+92 
-101 GILINTVESE
+101 VESE
-111 SLEVAQ
+111 SFEMAQ
-117 EPPVLFG
+117 KPPVPFG
-124 TRLRRLREAAGL
+124 TRLRQLREAAGL
-136 TQEELALRS
+136 TQEDLALRS

-173 ALELSKNE
+173 ALDLSKNE

-196 APVGPALATES
+196 VPVGPALATES
-207 NLPTPS
+207 NLPIPS

-313 EHVLEAAPEV
+313 EHVLEVAPEI

-331 ELSVLVTSRAPL
+331 KLSVLVTSRAPL

-366 VEVVVG
+366 VEEVVG
-372 SLSGRLFA
+372 SPSGRLFA
-380 ERARAASPAFELTP
+380 ERARAASPDFEFTP
-394 HNSGAVAA
+394 HNAAAVAT

-440 GGRDLPQRQRTMW
+440 GARDLPQRQRTMW
-453 ATLDWSHELLSEVE
+453 ATLDWSHELLSEE
-467 QVLFCRLSV
+467 ERVLFRRLSV
-476 FAGGFSLEAAEAVG
+476 FIGGFSLKAAEAVG
-490 SSGSIIT
+490 ASGRILAK
-497 ENVLEILGRLVE
+497 NVLGILGQLVE
-509 QSLVVAQPGQEGS
+509 QSLVVAKPGQKGS

-536 REKLEESGEAE
+536 WEKLQESREAE
-547 ETKRRH
+547 EIKRRH
-553 FAYFLALAEEADL
+553 FAHFLGLAEEADQI
-566 TYGLLTGVRLTGAE
+566 YGLLTGTKLTGAE
-580 GEAWMARLEREH
+580 GEAWMDRLEREH
-592 DNLRAALSRAKERGD
+592 DNLRTALGWAKERGEV
-607 IEAGLRLV
+607 EAGLHLV

-638 LEKPVRGDLG
+638 LEKPVRGDPS
-648 AMDGARAKALLGAGM
+648 ASDGARAKALLGAGM
-663 LSYGRGDLLRSIG
+663 LSYGRGEILRSIG
-676 LLEEGLATY
+676 LLEEGLAAY
-685 RRLGDQ
+685 RRLRDQ

-706 AQGDDDRAQ
+706 AQGSDDRAQ

-755 DLFGEALALWK
+755 DLFGQALALWK

-772 GMAYSLCNLGVAA
+772 GIAYSLCNLGVAA

-795 ELNEES
+795 ELHEES

-807 LQDKAGRAY
+807 IQDKAGRAY
-816 VQINL
+816 ALINL
-821 GDVARSLGE
+821 GDVARSLGD
-830 EGRAVSLYEEALA
+830 EGRAVSLYEVALA

-852 GALRALER
+852 GVLRALER